1 MPTSTNFWRNKQV
14 IVTGTSGFVGGHLTS
29 KLISLGATVVGVSR
43 SHGSSIDVTNR
54 ESLAPLFQKRP
65 SAVFHLAGEALVEK
79 GQEAPYD
86 TFRTNLMGTLNILE
100 LSRVHHIPRL
110 IIASTAHVY
119 GEGHPPFHED
129 DPPRPSRPYETSKT
143 ATDLLAQ
150 SYADSFNLPVVIPRF
165 VNIYGPGDT
174 NFTRLIPKTLQY
186 MLQKKPVPMWGGKAK
201 REYLYIDDAV
211 EAYLMMATL
220 SDAKL
225 ERNRI
230 FNFGAGKP
238 ITVQALIKT
247 IGKLVDEDIAIVRE
261 KEERIGEIID
271 QYVSWEKASRV
282 LAWKPRVSLDE
293 GLRRTIAWYKE
304 YLYTT
309 TL

>member
-14 IVTGTSGFVGGHLTS
+14 IVTGASGFVGGHLTS
-29 KLISLGATVVGVSR
+29 KLTSLGATVAGVLR
-43 SHGSSIDVTNR
+43 NHTHGVDVTNR
-54 ESLAPLFQKRP
+54 DSLVPLFEKKPRV
-65 SAVFHLAGEALVEK
+65 VFHLAGEALVEK

-86 TFRTNLMGTLNILE
+86 TFRTNVMGTLNVLE
-100 LSRVHHIPRL
+100 LSRVYQIPRI

-119 GEGHPPFHED
+119 GEGHSPFRED

-174 NFTRLIPKTLQY
+174 NFTRLIPKTLRY
-186 MLQKKPVPMWGGKAK
+186 VLQKKPVPMWGGKAK

-211 EAYLMMATL
+211 GAYLMLGAI
-220 SDAKL
+220 SDTKL

-230 FNFGAGKP
+230 FNFGAGTP
-238 ITVQALIKT
+238 VAVRDIIKT
-247 IGKLVDEDIAIVRE
+247 IGKLMG
-261 KEERIGEIID
+261 ERIEFVRIKEDREGEITD
-271 QYVSWEKASRV
+271 QYVSWEKATRV
-282 LAWKPRVSLDE
+282 FGWKPKVSLNE
-293 GLRRTIAWYKE
+293 GLRRTIAWYRE

-309 TL
+309 SL

>member
-1 MPTSTNFWRNKQV
+1 M
-14 IVTGTSGFVGGHLTS
+14 TGAGGFVGSHLVRR
-29 KLISLGATVVGVSR
+29 LVSLGVDCIPVSR
-43 SHGSSIDVTNR
+43 GEDGIDITDR
-54 ESLAPLFQKRP
+54 KALEQ
-65 SAVFHLAGEALVEK
+65 VFRRKPFVVLHLAGEALVEK

-86 TFRTNLMGTLNILE
+86 TFRTNFLGTLNVLE
-100 LSRVHHIPRL
+100 LSRVHHIPRVV
-110 IIASTAHVY
+110 IASTAHVY
-119 GEGHPPFHED
+119 GEGHSPFHEE

-143 ATDLLAQ
+143 VTDLLAQ

-174 NFTRLIPKTLQY
+174 NFTRLIPKTLRCIV
-186 MLQKKPVPMWGGKAK
+186 QKKPVGMWGGTVK

-211 EAYLMMATL
+211 EAYLMLGAL

-230 FNFGAGKP
+230 FNFGAGNP
-238 ITVQALIKT
+238 ITVSDLIKT
-247 IGKLVDEDIAIVRE
+247 IVELAGVPVRIIKE
-261 KEERIGEIID
+261 KDAREGEIPD

-282 LAWKPRVSLDE
+282 LGWKSKVSLDE
-293 GLRRTIAWYKE
+293 GLRRTIAWYRD
-304 YLYTT
+304 YPYTT